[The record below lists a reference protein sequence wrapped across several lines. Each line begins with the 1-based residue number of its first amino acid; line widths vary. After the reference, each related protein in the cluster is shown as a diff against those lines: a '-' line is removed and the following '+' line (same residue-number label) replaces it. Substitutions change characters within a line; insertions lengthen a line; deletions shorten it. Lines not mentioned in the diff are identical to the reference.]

1 MSDKIRDENIDYL
14 FKAILSLKDEREC
27 YNFFEDLCTVSEIK
41 EMSKRLLAA
50 RLLADNCICF
60 LVTRVVCLFSYLIFI
75 EKDSSKN
82 ESWSP

>member
-50 RLLADNCICF
+50 TGLSTATISRVNRCLKYGNDGYTTVLERLGDG
-60 LVTRVVCLFSYLIFI
+60 
-75 EKDSSKN
+75 KD
-82 ESWSP
+82 E